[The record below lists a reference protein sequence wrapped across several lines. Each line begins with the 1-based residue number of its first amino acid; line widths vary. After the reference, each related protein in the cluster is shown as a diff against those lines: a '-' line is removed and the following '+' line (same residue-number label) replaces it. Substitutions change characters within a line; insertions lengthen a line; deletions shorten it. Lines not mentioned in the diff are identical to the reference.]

1 MEKKCILVSAGPV
14 EAQQAIPAEFAGSYV
29 IACDAGWK
37 NCQKLGLVPDL
48 VLGDFD
54 SSEQPALPGV
64 VVLPREKDDTDTH
77 YAARRVVEMGF
88 SQVLM
93 LGALGGA
100 RMEHTLANLGTGLWL
115 EQQGVRVALLNTRTR
130 VSFALP
136 GQPRSYPKGPY
147 QYFSIFP
154 MEGQTQD
161 ICMTGAKYPL
171 DHASLTVSYPLGV
184 SNEWESEE
192 IQLKVGQGALIVLET
207 YADR

>member
-1 MEKKCILVSAGPV
+1 MEKKCIIVSAGPV
-14 EAQQAIPAEFAGSYV
+14 EERQPIPADFTDSYV

-37 NCQKLGLVPDL
+37 NCQKLGLTPDL

-54 SSEQPALPGV
+54 SSEKPALLGV

-77 YAARRVVEMGF
+77 YAARRAVEMGF

-115 EQQGVRVALLNTRTR
+115 EQQGVQVALLNPRTR
-130 VSFALP
+130 VSFLLP
-136 GQPRSYPKGPY
+136 GQPRRYPKEQY
-147 QYFSIFP
+147 QYFSTFP

-171 DHASLTVSYPLGV
+171 EHASLSVVYPLGV
-184 SNEWESEE
+184 SNEWQSEE
-192 IQLKVGQGALIVLET
+192 IQLKIGQGALIVLET
-207 YADR
+207 CADQ